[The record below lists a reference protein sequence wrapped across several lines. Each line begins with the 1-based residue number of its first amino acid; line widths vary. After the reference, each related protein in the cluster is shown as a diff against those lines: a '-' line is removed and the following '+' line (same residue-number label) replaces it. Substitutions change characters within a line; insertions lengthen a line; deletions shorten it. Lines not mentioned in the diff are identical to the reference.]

1 MNGDMSGPAIQPA
14 GVLEGKVLAAVQQQC
29 FPDDPWTADFV
40 ETLLGQP
47 GTFGLLA
54 VAAGDEPVG
63 FALVRVVAED
73 AEILA
78 IGVLPAARR
87 GGLGRRL
94 VEETCAEVERRGAT
108 ALFLEVA
115 EDNDSARTLYTHSG
129 FAPVGRRPGYYI
141 RAQGRVAALVLRRLI
156 SNQN

>member
-1 MNGDMSGPAIQPA
+1 MIEAAIESA
-14 GVLEGKVLAAVQQQC
+14 GVLEGKVLAAVQQRC
-29 FPDDPWTADFV
+29 FPDDPWTADFI

-54 VAAGDEPVG
+54 VAPGDDPVG
-63 FALVRVVAED
+63 FALARVAAED

-78 IGVLPAARR
+78 IGVLPAVRR
-87 GGLGRRL
+87 GGLGRCL
-94 VEETCAEVERRGAT
+94 VESVCAEVKRRGAT

-115 EDNDSARTLYTHSG
+115 EDNDSGRILYAHTG

-141 RAQGRVAALVLRRLI
+141 RPQGRVAALVLRRSF
-156 SNQN
+156 SN

>member
-1 MNGDMSGPAIQPA
+1 MSDDAAIQPA
-14 GVLEGKVLAAVQQQC
+14 GVLEGRVLAAVQRLC
-29 FPDDPWTADFV
+29 FPDDPWEADFI

-54 VAAGDEPVG
+54 VDGGEPLG
-63 FALVRVVAED
+63 FALARVVAED
-73 AEILA
+73 SEILA

-94 VEETCAEVERRGAT
+94 VRVVCDDVQRRGAT

-115 EDNDSARTLYTHSG
+115 EDNAAARALYAHSG
-129 FAPVGRRPGYYI
+129 FAQVGRRPGYYI
-141 RAQGRVAALVLRRLI
+141 RSQGRVAALVLRRLLP
-156 SNQN
+156 NCN

>member
-1 MNGDMSGPAIQPA
+1 MTAMIQPA
-14 GVLEGKVLAAVQQQC
+14 GVLEGRVLAAVQRQC
-29 FPDDPWTADFV
+29 FPDDPWEADFI

-54 VAAGDEPVG
+54 LEGGEPIG

-94 VEETCAEVERRGAT
+94 VASVCDEVERRGAT

-115 EDNDSARTLYTHSG
+115 EDNDAARALYAHSG

-141 RAQGRVAALVLRRLI
+141 RAGGRMAALVLRR
-156 SNQN
+156 SFPNCN